1 MKKNVINEISQMK
14 FLFGYKPGRVLSEQE
29 LPEMEDLMVDG
40 EMEDL
45 MVDDEMSDI
54 MVDDEMSDFDF
65 GPEVAPTPT
74 RERERT
80 KEREKTEKPFRPSRP
95 SRNPDELPGYNPHPQ
110 GSEEDEIEYELEI
123 DDMPMR
129 DMDRPM
135 RRPMNKMRDM
145 DRPRRGMRDMDEN
158 IYEIVIDD
166 DIENL
171 FR

>member
-29 LPEMEDLMVDG
+29 LP

-129 DMDRPM
+129 
-135 RRPMNKMRDM
+135 RPMNKMRDM

-158 IYEIVIDD
+158 IYEIEVDD

-171 FR
+171 FK

>member
-29 LPEMEDLMVDG
+29 LPEMEDLMVD
-40 EMEDL
+40 
-45 MVDDEMSDI
+45 DEMDI
-54 MVDDEMSDFDF
+54 EVDDEMSDFYF

-110 GSEEDEIEYELEI
+110 GSEEDEIEYVLEI
-123 DDMPMR
+123 DDM
-129 DMDRPM
+129 PM

-145 DRPRRGMRDMDEN
+145 DRPRRGMIDMDEN

>member
-29 LPEMEDLMVDG
+29 LPEMEDL
-40 EMEDL
+40 
-45 MVDDEMSDI
+45 

-129 DMDRPM
+129 
-135 RRPMNKMRDM
+135 RPMNKMRDM

-158 IYEIVIDD
+158 IYEIEVDD

-171 FR
+171 FK

>member
-123 DDMPMR
+123 DD
-129 DMDRPM
+129 RPM

-158 IYEIVIDD
+158 IYEIEVDD

-171 FR
+171 FK

>member
-45 MVDDEMSDI
+45 

-145 DRPRRGMRDMDEN
+145 DEN
-158 IYEIVIDD
+158 IYEIEVDD

-171 FR
+171 FK